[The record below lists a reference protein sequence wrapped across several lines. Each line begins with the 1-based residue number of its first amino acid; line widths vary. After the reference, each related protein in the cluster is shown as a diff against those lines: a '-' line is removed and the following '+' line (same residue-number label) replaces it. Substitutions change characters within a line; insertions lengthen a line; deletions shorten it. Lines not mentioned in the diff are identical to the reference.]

1 MSSKLVHAILIAC
14 KAFLPAYI
22 EDKILPLVCELSIV
36 GDPAAAAS
44 EVRDGNSP
52 WKWKGKWRRDVIQ
65 NNETIF
71 SLI

>member
-22 EDKILPLVCELSIV
+22 EDEISPLVCELSIV

-44 EVRDGNSP
+44 EVRWEQSM
-52 WKWKGKWRRDVIQ
+52 KGVGGRD
-65 NNETIF
+65 ET
-71 SLI
+71 

>member
-22 EDKILPLVCELSIV
+22 EGEISPLVCELSIV

-44 EVRDGNSP
+44 EVRDGNSA
-52 WKWKGKWRRDVIQ
+52 
-65 NNETIF
+65 
-71 SLI
+71 